1 MSVKILVVEDES
13 IVAMDIKHRLETMGY
28 NVLAAVSSGETA
40 VEKAGEL
47 KPDLILMDIVLKG
60 QIDGIDAYNLIKEN
74 YNIPLIF
81 LTAYSDEKTV
91 NRAKTTSPYGYIIKP
106 FEDRE
111 LKCAIEVALYK
122 HEMESKLK
130 VNEEKYRYLFEGL
143 TDAIFITFTDYKFQ
157 DFNPAM
163 LELFGYNTEE
173 MENQSLLDLFADC
186 SEFEKFQNE
195 INEKG
200 QLKNYEIKF
209 LDKEKNEIYC
219 TATVSLRINDEGTI
233 LGYYGF
239 LNDVTEHK
247 KTLDALRGSEA
258 KYRKMAEKLTDG
270 CKDVI

>member
-1 MSVKILVVEDES
+1 MSVKILVVEDEI

-74 YNIPLIF
+74 YNIPVIY
-81 LTAYSDEKTV
+81 LTAYSDEKTL

-122 HEMESKLK
+122 HEMECKLK
-130 VNEEKYRYLFEGL
+130 INEEKYRYLFEEL
-143 TDAIFITFTDYKFQ
+143 TDAIFITFNDYKFQ
-157 DFNPAM
+157 DFNPSM
-163 LELFGYNTEE
+163 LELFGYNAEE
-173 MENQSLLDLFADC
+173 MENQSLFDLFAN
-186 SEFEKFQNE
+186 SGEFEKFKDE
-195 INEKG
+195 INEKE

-219 TATVSLRINDEGTI
+219 TAAVSLRKSDNGSI

-239 LNDVTEHK
+239 LHDVTEHK
-247 KTLDALRGSEA
+247 KALYALRRSED
-258 KYRKMAEKLTDG
+258 KYRKMVGNLTDE
-270 CKDVI
+270 CKDVV